1 VVIVTVLSMVVV
13 MVSVMVL
20 ETYIVMVGGVAPAV
34 ICVVVAVCVGGP
46 ITMSLPGSIDG
57 VIGFPSSS
65 ILTTVNSE
73 LISKSRISI

>member
-1 VVIVTVLSMVVV
+1 MVIVTALSMVVV

-34 ICVVVAVCVGGP
+34 IYVVVAVCVRGL
-46 ITMSLPGSIDG
+46 ITVSFPDFIDG

-65 ILTTVNSE
+65 SILTYINAHN
-73 LISKSRISI
+73 LDRIFHG